1 MFEDVVN
8 DENQATDITNDH
20 DEEMGLYQENDMVDE
35 ENAADAMRHKNA
47 QFILKIKETN
57 LLSQKCLDDST
68 ELVRGTVK
76 SIKSFGLQDCLGN
89 AGINF
94 DAVPGL
100 NDLFTEENPISNPFE
115 HVSTK
120 YRQNAYF
127 KEHFGLVVSDISPDK
142 IYKIGNHDQV

>member
-47 QFILKIKETN
+47 QFIIKIKETN
-57 LLSQKCLDDST
+57 LLSHNIDST

-76 SIKSFGLQDCLGN
+76 SIKSGLQDCLGN

-120 YRQNAYF
+120 YKQNAYF
-127 KEHFGLVVSDISPDK
+127 K
-142 IYKIGNHDQV
+142 